1 MASNRESHAYD
12 WRKGGEQSAPKP
24 KAKKKGAPHPP
35 KAKQDGELTA
45 AKRKKLA
52 ASTFGLPATR
62 GYPMPDK
69 KHARLAKSG
78 DSHALHVGNITAAQK
93 KKIDAKANRILG
105 E

>member
-1 MASNRESHAYD
+1 MAKNRESHAYD
-12 WRKGGEQSAPKP
+12 WRKGGAQSAPVKKARKP
-24 KAKKKGAPHPP
+24 ESTKPAKGS
-35 KAKQDGELTA
+35 GELTA
-45 AKRKKLA
+45 AKRKALA

-78 DSHALHVGNITAAQK
+78 DSHALHVGNITPAEK